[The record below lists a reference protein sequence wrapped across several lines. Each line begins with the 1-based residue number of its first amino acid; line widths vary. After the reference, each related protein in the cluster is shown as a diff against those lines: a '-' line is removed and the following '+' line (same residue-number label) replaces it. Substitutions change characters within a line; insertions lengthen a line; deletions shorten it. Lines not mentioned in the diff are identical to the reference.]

1 MFSEYSLPPTCK
13 QTLIQTTENTVEK
26 ETVIISDKQAPVT
39 QKQKAT
45 DHIDE
50 ELRLAIFKTLKL
62 SQILFSQKEDLK
74 DIRRRVS
81 RSFAGQFPILFG
93 LCSSVFDFYFT
104 DALFSPCTVC
114 YRDQLKC
121 LIIFL
126 PDENEGHSPFC
137 HLKFPTSPLCA
148 NGVARACLGYKYAN

>member
-26 ETVIISDKQAPVT
+26 ETVIIGDKQAPVT
-39 QKQKAT
+39 QKQKTT

-62 SQILFSQKEDLK
+62 SQIYFFLILLEFQNKDLK
-74 DIRRRVS
+74 DIGRRVS

-93 LCSSVFDFYFT
+93 LCWPVFDFYFS
-104 DALFSPCTVC
+104 DA
-114 YRDQLKC
+114 
-121 LIIFL
+121 
-126 PDENEGHSPFC
+126 
-137 HLKFPTSPLCA
+137 
-148 NGVARACLGYKYAN
+148 